1 MMTYFAENESLLATT
16 FLFKGTLAQMTT
28 LHNKFAVLTNH
39 HYRQCGTCRKLTS
52 PQQVSSLSHFP
63 SLHLKLFSA
72 LGPSLER
79 GNFIDLKSLY
89 KI

>member
-1 MMTYFAENESLLATT
+1 MMTYFVENESLLATT

-28 LHNKFAVLTNH
+28 LHNK
-39 HYRQCGTCRKLTS
+39 
-52 PQQVSSLSHFP
+52 
-63 SLHLKLFSA
+63 
-72 LGPSLER
+72 PSLER